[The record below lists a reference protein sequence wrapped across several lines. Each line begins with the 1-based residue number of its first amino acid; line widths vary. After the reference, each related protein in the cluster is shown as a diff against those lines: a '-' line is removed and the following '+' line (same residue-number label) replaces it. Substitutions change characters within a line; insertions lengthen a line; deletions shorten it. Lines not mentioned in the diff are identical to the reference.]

1 MFGSLPR
8 LHRAKAH
15 GERRTRQVERLR
27 HRVAGVVALL
37 LALLGP
43 GVRPAA
49 ACDICAVYIA
59 TEVAE
64 GRTGLRLGVG
74 EQYSRFDTLQD
85 DGDEISTGAG
95 EYIHSSITQFLL
107 GWQFTDRIG
116 VQLSLPLI
124 ARRYRRVEDGDRIV
138 TGDSTGFGDM
148 SLIGNVLAYS
158 RVTDASV
165 LRFSVL
171 GGIKFP
177 TGNPDFL
184 GEELNDPDAA
194 TALPVARALRGVTQH
209 AGPTHEEPGAIP
221 SGVHGHD
228 LALGSGSYDGIVGA
242 LGYWDYGRFF
252 ANAGVQYAIRTEG
265 AFDYRYANDLTW
277 TGGPGWYALLEHD
290 YTLGLQALLTGETKG
305 KDTQQGRTLDDTA
318 ITALFVGPAV
328 ELTWGT
334 SLAADFAVDLPVIQH
349 NTAVQ
354 IVPSFRLRGGL
365 VWRF

>member
-1 MFGSLPR
+1 MFGSLLR
-8 LHRAKAH
+8 RHRAKRPA
-15 GERRTRQVERLR
+15 ERWTERPDR
-27 HRVAGVVALL
+27 RRRAVAAGA
-37 LALLGP
+37 LALLAALVAGS
-43 GVRPAA
+43 RPAA
-49 ACDICAVYIA
+49 GCDICAVYIA
-59 TEVAE
+59 TEIAE

-74 EQYSRFDTLQD
+74 EQYSRFDRLLD

-95 EYIHSSITQFLL
+95 EFIHSSITQFLL

-116 VQLSLPLI
+116 VQLAIPFIS
-124 ARRYRRVEDGDRIV
+124 RVYRRVEDGDRIV
-138 TGDSTGFGDM
+138 DGDSTGLGDM
-148 SLIGNVLAYS
+148 SLVGNLLAYS

-177 TGNPDFL
+177 TGDPDL
-184 GEELNDPDAA
+184 LAEELDEPA
-194 TALPVARALRGVTQH
+194 TTLPAARALRGVAQH
-209 AGPTHEEPGAIP
+209 DTGPSHDEPGAIP

-228 LALGSGSYDGIVGA
+228 LALGSGSFDGIVGA

-277 TGGPGWYALLEHD
+277 TGGPGWYALLDHD

-328 ELTWGT
+328 EFTWGT
-334 SLAADFAVDLPVIQH
+334 SLAADFAVDLPVVQH

-354 IVPSFRLRGGL
+354 IAPSFRLRGGL

>member
-1 MFGSLPR
+1 M
-8 LHRAKAH
+8 
-15 GERRTRQVERLR
+15 RQT
-27 HRVAGVVALL
+27 VAGVVLL
-37 LALLGP
+37 LAY
-43 GVRPAA
+43 VAAMRPAA

-64 GRTGLRLGVG
+64 GRTGVRLGIG
-74 EQYSRFDTLQD
+74 QQYSRFDEVQD
-85 DGDEISTGAG
+85 DGDPLSTGAG

-107 GWQFTDRIG
+107 GYQFTDRIG

-124 ARRYRRVEDGDRIV
+124 ARTFRRVEDGDRIV
-138 TGDSTGFGDM
+138 RGNSTGLGDM
-148 SLIGNVLAYS
+148 SLVGNVLAYS

-177 TGNPDFL
+177 TGNPDL
-184 GEELNDPDAA
+184 LAEELDEPV
-194 TALPVARALRGVTQH
+194 TALPAARRLRGETHHDV
-209 AGPTHEEPGAIP
+209 GPSHDEPGRIP

-242 LGYWDYGRFF
+242 LAYWDYGRFF

-277 TGGPGWYALLEHD
+277 TGGPGYYALLDHE
-290 YTLGLQALLTGETKG
+290 YTLGIQALLTGETKG

-318 ITALFVGPAV
+318 ITALFVGPGV

-334 SLAADFAVDLPVIQH
+334 SIGADFAVDIPVIQH